1 MNEKINEFLNLSITK
16 ENVNQIDK
24 QFKDFMKEL
33 YGSIKNLEPNERKE
47 FGKTINDFKAQME
60 EKINKV
66 KSQQM
71 NKNDETDNIDLTL
84 SKPLAKYGAKHPLI
98 RIYKKFEN
106 YYINNGFNVVS
117 GPEIELDKY
126 NCEMLNMPEHH
137 PARGMQ
143 DTFYLEFPNKILRS
157 HTSAMQIRYM
167 LKHKPPV
174 KIISPGIV
182 YRVDDLD
189 PQHTPMFFQLEG
201 LVVGENITF
210 ADLKGTIMNCVKS
223 VFGEN
228 IKVRFI
234 PTYYPYT
241 EPSAGI
247 DITCPVCGGKK
258 CRTCKNSGWIRFG
271 GCGMV
276 HPNVFKNVGYPEN
289 IQGFAFGYGMSK
301 FPQIEYKLPEL
312 RILHDNNIKIFKKL
326 HWFNRKNLFKILN
339 DFQIYNQIK

>member
-1 MNEKINEFLNLSITK
+1 MTNQDKMNELLNQEITKDNVTAVDKSFKELMKTLFASIKEIDKDARKAFGQAINEF
-16 ENVNQIDK
+16 
-24 QFKDFMKEL
+24 
-33 YGSIKNLEPNERKE
+33 
-47 FGKTINDFKAQME
+47 KTAME
-60 EKINKV
+60 EKINTIKQSMQS
-66 KSQQM
+66 KGKQ
-71 NKNDETDNIDLTL
+71 DEYVDLTL
-84 SKPLAKYGAKHPLI
+84 SKPKLQYGAMHPLN
-98 RIYKKFEN
+98 RIYKRFES

-126 NCEMLNMPEHH
+126 NCEMLNMPAHH

-167 LKHKPPV
+167 LKHNPPV

-210 ADLKGTIMNCVKS
+210 SDLKGTIMNCIEN
-223 VFGEN
+223 VFGKD
-228 IKVRFI
+228 IKARFV
-234 PTYYPYT
+234 PCYYPYT

-258 CRTCKNSGWIRFG
+258 CRTCKNSGWIRIG

-312 RILHDNNIKIFKKL
+312 RILHDNNIKVFKQL
-326 HWFNRKNLFKILN
+326 H
-339 DFQIYNQIK
+339 

>member
-1 MNEKINEFLNLSITK
+1 MQNKINQWLNREINLDNMNALEKEYKDFLKELSSSIREIEPQNRKEYGLKINAFKIQMDEKFASLKQSNGNNGKNEKW
-16 ENVNQIDK
+16 V
-24 QFKDFMKEL
+24 DF
-33 YGSIKNLEPNERKE
+33 
-47 FGKTINDFKAQME
+47 
-60 EKINKV
+60 
-66 KSQQM
+66 
-71 NKNDETDNIDLTL
+71 TL
-84 SKPLAKYGAKHPLI
+84 SKPKLKYGAKHPLI
-98 RIYKKFEN
+98 RIYKRFEN

-167 LKHKPPV
+167 LNNKPPV
-174 KIISPGIV
+174 KIISPGVV

-210 ADLKGTIMNCVKS
+210 ADLKGTIMNCIHS

-228 IKVRFI
+228 IHARFV
-234 PTYYPYT
+234 PSYYPYT

-258 CRTCKNSGWIRFG
+258 CRTCKNSGWIRVG

-276 HPNVFKNVGYPEN
+276 HPNVFKNVGYDEN
-289 IQGFAFGYGMSK
+289 VQGFAFGYGMSK

-312 RILHDNNIKIFKKL
+312 RILHDNNIKVFKKL
-326 HWFNRKNLFKILN
+326 H
-339 DFQIYNQIK
+339 

>member
-1 MNEKINEFLNLSITK
+1 MEERMNNFLNLQITN
-16 ENVNQIDK
+16 ENVNKVDK
-24 QFKDFMKEL
+24 EFKEFMKEL
-33 YGSIKNLEPNERKE
+33 YASIKTLDVSERKA
-47 FGKTINDFKAQME
+47 FGQIVNDFKSKME
-60 EKINKV
+60 ERINNV
-66 KSQQM
+66 KAQNTNVDKSCE
-71 NKNDETDNIDLTL
+71 NVDLTL
-84 SKPLAKYGAKHPLI
+84 SKPLLKYGAMHPLI
-98 RIYKKFEN
+98 RIYKRFEK
-106 YYINNGFNVVS
+106 YYINNGFNIVS

-157 HTSAMQIRYM
+157 HTSAVQIRYM

-201 LVVGENITF
+201 LVIGENITF
-210 ADLKGTIMNCVKS
+210 ADLKGTIMNCVKN

-228 IKVRFI
+228 ISARFI

-258 CRTCKNSGWIRFG
+258 CRTCKNSGWIRVG

-276 HPNVFKNVGYPEN
+276 HPNVLKNVGYGDN
-289 IQGFAFGYGMSK
+289 VQGFAFGYGMSK

-312 RILHDNNIKIFKKL
+312 RILHDNNIKVFKKL
-326 HWFNRKNLFKILN
+326 H
-339 DFQIYNQIK
+339 

>member
-1 MNEKINEFLNLSITK
+1 MTDKMNEFLNQDVTIS
-16 ENVNQIDK
+16 NVNEIDK
-24 QFKDFMKEL
+24 AFKDFMKTLFASIREIAPQDRKD
-33 YGSIKNLEPNERKE
+33 YGLKINE
-47 FGKTINDFKAQME
+47 FKAKME
-60 EKINKV
+60 EKIA
-66 KSQQM
+66 SI
-71 NKNDETDNIDLTL
+71 KNDNQGKSEQGEWVDLSL
-84 SKPLAKYGAKHPLI
+84 SKPKLKYGAKHPLI
-98 RIYKKFEN
+98 RIYKRFED
-106 YYINNGFNVVS
+106 YYRNNGFNVVS

-143 DTFYLEFPNKILRS
+143 DTFYLQFPNKILRS

-210 ADLKGTIMNCVKS
+210 ADLKGTIMNCIHN

-228 IKVRFI
+228 IHARFV
-234 PTYYPYT
+234 PSYYPYT

-258 CRTCKNSGWIRFG
+258 CRTCKNSGWIRIG

-276 HPNVFKNVGYPEN
+276 HPNVFKNVGYDKDV
-289 IQGFAFGYGMSK
+289 QGFAFGYGMSK

-312 RILHDNNIKIFKKL
+312 RILHDNNIKVFKKL
-326 HWFNRKNLFKILN
+326 H
-339 DFQIYNQIK
+339 

>member
-1 MNEKINEFLNLSITK
+1 MDYKKEKMDELLNAQINAQ
-16 ENVNQIDK
+16 NVNTVDK
-24 QFKDFMKEL
+24 EFKDLMKSL
-33 YGSIKNLEPNERKE
+33 FAHIKEISADMRKA
-47 FGKTINDFKAQME
+47 FGKTVNEFKLQME
-60 EKINKV
+60 NKIAQVREQLKGG
-66 KSQQM
+66 K
-71 NKNDETDNIDLTL
+71 DAGEYIDLTL
-84 SKPLAKYGAKHPLI
+84 SKPILKYGAMHPLN
-98 RIYKKFEN
+98 RIYKRFES

-126 NCEMLNMPEHH
+126 NCEMLNMPAHH

-210 ADLKGTIMNCVKS
+210 SDLKGTIMNCVQN
-223 VFGEN
+223 VFGKD
-228 IKVRFI
+228 IKARFV
-234 PTYYPYT
+234 PCYYPYT

-258 CRTCKNSGWIRFG
+258 CRTCKHSGWIRVG

-276 HPNVFKNVGYPEN
+276 HPNVFRNVGYPEN

-312 RILHDNNIKIFKKL
+312 RILHDNNIKVFKQL
-326 HWFNRKNLFKILN
+326 H
-339 DFQIYNQIK
+339 

>member
-1 MNEKINEFLNLSITK
+1 MD
-16 ENVNQIDK
+16 DK
-24 QFKDFMKEL
+24 MKEL
-33 YGSIKNLEPNERKE
+33 LDSIVDENNVDNVEKNVKDVLKDLYANIKNIANEKKKE
-47 FGKTINDFKAQME
+47 YGQKVNAFRAQME
-60 EKINKV
+60 EKISAVKAKMSEKKNKSE
-66 KSQQM
+66 K
-71 NKNDETDNIDLTL
+71 IDITL
-84 SKPLAKYGAKHPLI
+84 SKPIVKYGAMHPLI
-98 RIYKKFEN
+98 RIYKRFER
-106 YYINNGFNVVS
+106 YYINNGFNIAS

-126 NCEMLNMPEHH
+126 NCEMLNMPAHH

-157 HTSAMQIRYM
+157 HTSAVQIRYM
-167 LKHKPPV
+167 LKHKPPI

-189 PQHTPMFFQLEG
+189 PQHTPMFFQMEG
-201 LVVGENITF
+201 LIVGENITF

-223 VFGEN
+223 VFGEK
-228 IKVRFI
+228 ITARFI

-258 CRTCKNSGWIRFG
+258 CRTCKNSGWIRVG

-276 HPNVFKNVGYPEN
+276 HPNVFKNVGYPEGT
-289 IQGFAFGYGMSK
+289 QGFAFGYGMSK

-312 RILHDNNIKIFKKL
+312 RILHDNNIKVFKKL
-326 HWFNRKNLFKILN
+326 H
-339 DFQIYNQIK
+339 